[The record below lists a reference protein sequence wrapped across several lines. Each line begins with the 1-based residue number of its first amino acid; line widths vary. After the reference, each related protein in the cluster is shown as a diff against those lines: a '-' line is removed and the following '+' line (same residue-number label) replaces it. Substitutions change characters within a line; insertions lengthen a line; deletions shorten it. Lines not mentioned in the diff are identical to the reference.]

1 MIDYRARCVVVE
13 INGVKFTDVVNVRLL
28 DKRGHKSSPEHP
40 ASKFTARQVR
50 RIRREFAR
58 GHISARAIARRL
70 GVAPATIVNMV
81 ARRSYREV
89 R

>member
-1 MIDYRARCVVVE
+1 M
-13 INGVKFTDVVNVRLL
+13 RL
-28 DKRGHKSSPEHP
+28 DRRGQRRGQPSSPAH
-40 ASKFTARQVR
+40 AGAKFSARQVR

-58 GHISARAIARRL
+58 GNISARAIARRL

-89 R
+89 E

>member
-1 MIDYRARCVVVE
+1 MKHPLADLAVA
-13 INGVKFTDVVNVRLL
+13 FRLADEL
-28 DKRGHKSSPEHP
+28 NWRKPTNRGQKSSPAHP
-40 ASKFTARQVR
+40 GARFTARQVR